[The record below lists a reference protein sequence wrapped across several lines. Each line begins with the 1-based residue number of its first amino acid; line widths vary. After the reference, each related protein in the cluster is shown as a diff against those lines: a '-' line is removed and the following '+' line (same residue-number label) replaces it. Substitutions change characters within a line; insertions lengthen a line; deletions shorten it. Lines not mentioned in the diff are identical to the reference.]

1 MTVLFIHLFIMD
13 KKYFYEEEG
22 GGANYS
28 GKFAKE
34 ESLPILLF
42 PAIIDDVIKR

>member
-1 MTVLFIHLFIMD
+1 M
-13 KKYFYEEEG
+13 KKKG

-34 ESLPILLF
+34 ELLPILLF
-42 PAIIDDVIKR
+42 PDIIDDVIKR